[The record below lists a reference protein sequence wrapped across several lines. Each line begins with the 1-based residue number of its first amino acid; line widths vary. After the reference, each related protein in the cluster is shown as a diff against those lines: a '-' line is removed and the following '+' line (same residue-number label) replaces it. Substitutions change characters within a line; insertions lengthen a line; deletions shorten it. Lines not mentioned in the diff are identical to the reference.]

1 MDIDTEDDDTDDI
14 DGTNTDAAGTE
25 LQPSDANRLSSQST
39 VTYQSVMDAIRQV
52 PDGRM
57 KTQDMGASSTLSG
70 SLVKNQNDSG
80 RFGEIEVQRRLNL
93 KLISGNIHRR
103 LQSTSF
109 QDLVRRIPQW
119 HAQSRRSDDHQRHH
133 RQGPVIAISHALL

>member
-39 VTYQSVMDAIRQV
+39 LTYQSVMDAIRQV

-70 SLVKNQNDSG
+70 SLVKIRTILVGLAKS
-80 RFGEIEVQRRLNL
+80 RFSVG
-93 KLISGNIHRR
+93 
-103 LQSTSF
+103 
-109 QDLVRRIPQW
+109 
-119 HAQSRRSDDHQRHH
+119 
-133 RQGPVIAISHALL
+133 